1 MTVDYALLILVTLNH
16 APRVMRAKRS
26 LFLFMNGKACIIGG
40 GYLFNSLLCHTYRCS
55 LLRLVHSLHGQA
67 CLGSLLP
74 LVHCLC
80 CRHSQACLGS
90 LLPLVHCLLFQ
101 ACLGSLLPLVRG
113 MLGSLRIF
121 HSLLFQACH
130 CSLLPLVRGL
140 GCQARLG
147 SLLPLVCGMGCSHSQ
162 ACQGSHDNLLPD
174 AGSSLFLSI

>member
-1 MTVDYALLILVTLNH
+1 VTVDYALLILVTLNH
-16 APRVMRAKRS
+16 APRVMRAKHS
-26 LFLFMNGKACIIGG
+26 LFLVMNGIACIIGG

-55 LLRLVHSLHGQA
+55 LLRLVHSLH
-67 CLGSLLP
+67 S
-74 LVHCLC
+74 
-80 CRHSQACLGS
+80 
-90 LLPLVHCLLFQ
+90 Q

-147 SLLPLVCGMGCSHSQ
+147 SLLPLVRGMGCSHSQ

>member
-26 LFLFMNGKACIIGG
+26 LFLFMNGKECIIGG

-90 LLPLVHCLLFQ
+90 LLPLV
-101 ACLGSLLPLVRG
+101 RG

-130 CSLLPLVRGL
+130 CSLLRLVRGL

>member
-1 MTVDYALLILVTLNH
+1 VTVDYALLILVTLNH
-16 APRVMRAKRS
+16 APRVMRAKHS
-26 LFLFMNGKACIIGG
+26 LFLVMNGIACIIGG

-55 LLRLVHSLHGQA
+55 LLRLVHSVHSQA

-80 CRHSQACLGS
+80 CRHSQAC
-90 LLPLVHCLLFQ
+90 Q
-101 ACLGSLLPLVRG
+101 DSLLPLVRG

-147 SLLPLVCGMGCSHSQ
+147 SLLPLVRGMGCSHSQ

>member
-16 APRVMRAKRS
+16 APRVMRAKHS
-26 LFLFMNGKACIIGG
+26 LFLVMNGIACIIGG

-55 LLRLVHSLHGQA
+55 LLRLVHSLH
-67 CLGSLLP
+67 S
-74 LVHCLC
+74 
-80 CRHSQACLGS
+80 
-90 LLPLVHCLLFQ
+90 Q

-147 SLLPLVCGMGCSHSQ
+147 SLLPLVRGMGCSHSQ